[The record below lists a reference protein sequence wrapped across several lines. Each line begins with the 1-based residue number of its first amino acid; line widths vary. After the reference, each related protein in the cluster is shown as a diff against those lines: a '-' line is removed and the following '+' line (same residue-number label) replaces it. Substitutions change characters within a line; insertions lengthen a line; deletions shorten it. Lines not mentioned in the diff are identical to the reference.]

1 MKFMVENL
9 GLLNQAEIEIG
20 DLTILCGENNSGKT
34 YAVYAF
40 YGFWK
45 FFSKNLREFV
55 LQHKNDFIQE
65 DKTISIE
72 KSKFINICKHLVSDI
87 NKHYKDDLAKVLG
100 GSADNYA
107 GAKFKSEF
115 QILDLETIYNQKN
128 ISLNIYEKNEKIIFD
143 YFNEENIIMTQNKN
157 LLLIYQTI
165 SRLICKPKNIEIIS
179 VERTGI
185 DMFYNELNLNK
196 NRLLAGLAQA
206 DEKTLIRDINNY
218 MKTTMSRYPL
228 PIIDNIET
236 INDRTNITKEKSFI
250 AQSKNNEILDLLWQ
264 IVGGK
269 YIINE
274 NGIQFAK
281 GAKVKITSGC
291 KSVDIQQT
299 SSSVKSLFLLDL
311 YIRFQAQKGDIL
323 IIDEPELNLHPK
335 NQILLARLLVMLVN
349 IGIKVFISTHSDYIL
364 REFSSCICLKNV
376 SDENLKNLK
385 EYNKQMQLDA
395 NKVRAYQTIKI
406 KDEITTKSVKITQED
421 GIFMDTFN
429 DIIKEQNK
437 TQDKIYEQ
445 ILRSQS

>member
-45 FFSKNLREFV
+45 FFSKNLGEFV
-55 LQHKNDFIQE
+55 SQHKNDFIQE

-72 KSKFINICKHLVSDI
+72 KSKFIDICKHLVSDI

-107 GAKFKSEF
+107 DAKFKSEF
-115 QILDLETIYNQKN
+115 QILDLETIYNQEN
-128 ISLNIYEKNEKIIFD
+128 ISLNIYEKDEKIIFD
-143 YFNEENIIMTQNKN
+143 YFNEENTIMTQNKY

-196 NRLLAGLAQA
+196 NSLLAGLAQA

-250 AQSKNNEILDLLWQ
+250 TQSKNSEIEGLLWQ

-274 NGIQFAK
+274 SGIQFAK

-311 YIRFQAQKGDIL
+311 YIKYKAQKGDIL

-406 KDEITTKSVKITQED
+406 KDEITTESVKITQED

-429 DIIKEQNK
+429 DIINEQNR

-445 ILRSQS
+445 ILKSQS

>member
-45 FFSKNLREFV
+45 FFSKNLGEFV
-55 LQHKNDFIQE
+55 SQHKNDFIQE

-72 KSKFINICKHLVSDI
+72 KSKFIDICKHLVSDI

-107 GAKFKSEF
+107 DAKFKSEF
-115 QILDLETIYNQKN
+115 QILDPETIYNQEN
-128 ISLNIYEKNEKIIFD
+128 ISLNIYEKDEKIIFD
-143 YFNEENIIMTQNKN
+143 YFNEENTIMTQNKY

-196 NRLLAGLAQA
+196 NSLLAGLAQA

-250 AQSKNNEILDLLWQ
+250 AQSKNSEIEGLLWQ

-274 NGIQFAK
+274 SGIQFAK

-311 YIRFQAQKGDIL
+311 YIKYKAQKGDIL

-406 KDEITTKSVKITQED
+406 KDEITTESVKITQED

-429 DIIKEQNK
+429 DIINEQNR

-445 ILRSQS
+445 ILKSQS

>member
-45 FFSKNLREFV
+45 FFSKNLGEFV
-55 LQHKNDFIQE
+55 SQHKNDFIQE

-72 KSKFINICKHLVSDI
+72 KSKFIDICKHLVSDI

-107 GAKFKSEF
+107 DAKFKSEF
-115 QILDLETIYNQKN
+115 QILDLETIYNQEN
-128 ISLNIYEKNEKIIFD
+128 ISLNIYEKDEKIIFD
-143 YFNEENIIMTQNKN
+143 YFNEENIIMTQNKY

-165 SRLICKPKNIEIIS
+165 SQLICKPKNIEIIS

-196 NRLLAGLAQA
+196 NSLLAGLAQA

-250 AQSKNNEILDLLWQ
+250 SQSENREIVGLLWQ

-274 NGIQFAK
+274 SGIQFAN

-311 YIRFQAQKGDIL
+311 YIKYKAQKGDIL
-323 IIDEPELNLHPK
+323 IIDEPELNLHPR

-406 KDEITTKSVKITQED
+406 KDEITTESVKITQED

-429 DIIKEQNK
+429 DIINEQNR

-445 ILRSQS
+445 ILKSQS

>member
-1 MKFMVENL
+1 MKFMIENL

-45 FFSKNLREFV
+45 FFSKNLGEFV
-55 LQHKNDFIQE
+55 SQHKNDFIQE

-72 KSKFINICKHLVSDI
+72 KSKFIDICKHLVSDI

-107 GAKFKSEF
+107 DTKFKSEF
-115 QILDLETIYNQKN
+115 QILDIETIYNQEN
-128 ISLNIYEKNEKIIFD
+128 ISLNIYEKDEKIIFD
-143 YFNEENIIMTQNKN
+143 YFNEENIIMTQNKY

-165 SRLICKPKNIEIIS
+165 SQLICKPKNIEIIS

-196 NRLLAGLAQA
+196 NSLLAGLAQA

-250 AQSKNNEILDLLWQ
+250 SQNENREIVGLLWQ

-274 NGIQFAK
+274 SGIQFAN

-311 YIRFQAQKGDIL
+311 YIKYKAQKGDIL
-323 IIDEPELNLHPK
+323 IIDEPELNLHPR

-406 KDEITTKSVKITQED
+406 KDVITTKSVKITQED

-429 DIIKEQNK
+429 DIINEQNR

-445 ILRSQS
+445 ILKSQS